1 MEKLSINIK
10 INNELHRQLPADIRE
25 KEVKY
30 QIMQR
35 MTKKIIDDN
44 LVSIKETKELGNI
57 CYEASVHIMQ
67 EEEYRRLINEIVK
80 LKRTINYNINSN
92 WTFTLKKHL
101 EQIKEIL
108 KIN

>member
-1 MEKLSINIK
+1 MEKITTK
-10 INNELHRQLPADIRE
+10 IEMSNEFYQQLPADIRE

-30 QIMQR
+30 QIMQK

-57 CYEASVHIMQ
+57 YYEASVHIMQ

-92 WTFTLKKHL
+92 WFFTLEKHL

>member
-10 INNELHRQLPADIRE
+10 INNEIHRQLPADIRE

-30 QIMQR
+30 QIKQGI
-35 MTKKIIDDN
+35 TKKIIDDN
-44 LVSIKETKELGNI
+44 LVPIKETKELGNI
-57 CYEASVHIMQ
+57 CYEASFLIMQ

-80 LKRTINYNINSN
+80 LKRTINYNINSICP
-92 WTFTLKKHL
+92 FTLEKHI

>member
-10 INNELHRQLPADIRE
+10 INNELHHQLPADIRE

-57 CYEASVHIMQ
+57 YYEASVHIMQ
-67 EEEYRRLINEIVK
+67 EEEYRRLINEI
-80 LKRTINYNINSN
+80 RAIDMANNNY
-92 WTFTLKKHL
+92 TLFLKKHI

>member
-10 INNELHRQLPADIRE
+10 INNEPHHQLPADIRE

-57 CYEASVHIMQ
+57 YYEASVHIMQ
-67 EEEYRRLINEIVK
+67 EEEYRRLINEI
-80 LKRTINYNINSN
+80 RSIDMANNNY
-92 WTFTLKKHL
+92 TLFLKKHI